1 MNSFAVIP
9 SAAKRSRGCNAA
21 DEVCEARLSIPSRN
35 PTAFPRD
42 PSTSLGMTRSGMAI
56 VFCLFFGIASGAF
69 AQSNA
74 EFAKANQ
81 EYAQGH
87 FKEAITGYET
97 LVSAHQWNA
106 NLFYDLGNAYFR
118 TGDFGR
124 AILNYERALALDA
137 HHPEAT
143 ANLQIARDE
152 SRALELQPTRLERYL
167 QLASI
172 NQYSIAASVAFWLG
186 IFGILALVFARR
198 RSTALILLSI
208 LCLLV
213 SAAAVWAIHT
223 LERGNKGRALAIVTG
238 KDVQAR
244 LATADTANSV
254 LALPPGSEIKILS
267 TRGDW
272 MYASLPNDLRGWIQ
286 TKNAEPV
293 RL

>member
-1 MNSFAVIP
+1 MNVAV
-9 SAAKRSRGCNAA
+9 SKHHRSLGFTAERKTCS
-21 DEVCEARLSIPSRN
+21 RLSVRGASQVRDSGL
-35 PTAFPRD
+35 APRFAQ
-42 PSTSLGMTRSGMAI
+42 RSGYSIALFSAI
-56 VFCLFFGIASGAF
+56 LYLFVAASAF
-69 AQSNA
+69 AQA

-87 FKEAITGYET
+87 FKEAIAGYEA
-97 LVSAHQWNA
+97 LVHEGQWNA

-118 TGDFGR
+118 TRDFGR
-124 AILNYERALALDA
+124 AILNYERALALDS

-167 QLASI
+167 QFANI
-172 NQYSIAASVAFWLG
+172 NQYSIAASVALWLG
-186 IFGILALVFARR
+186 IFGMVALIFARR
-198 RSTALILLSI
+198 RSPALISLSI

-213 SAAAVWAIHT
+213 CPVAVWAIYT
-223 LERGNKGRALAIVTG
+223 LDYGRKGRTLAIVTG
-238 KDVQAR
+238 TDVQAR

-254 LALPPGSEIKILS
+254 LALPAGSEIKILS

-272 MYASLPNDLRGWIQ
+272 MYAALPNDLRGWIQ
-286 TKNAEPV
+286 TKNAEQV